1 MDTTSYWL
9 ATAPQ
14 DRFPAIAKTLTVDVL
29 VVGGGITGVS
39 AAYLLGKAGM
49 SVALVDRGQIG
60 HIDTGHTTAH
70 VTAVTDLRL
79 HELVKS
85 FGRDHAQ
92 AVWDAGAAAIDQIEQ
107 ISGRE
112 KISCEF
118 TRVPGYLH
126 APRAGGEPADC
137 QKFREDAQLAN
148 EFGFDAAY
156 LDSVPK
162 MEVPGIRFSD
172 QAKFHPLKYLS
183 ALAKLLPGENCFVFE
198 ESDCAGIRREE
209 AAGEG
214 ERPLDQLRTC
224 YPGHSQPAYR

>member
-9 ATAPQ
+9 ANASR
-14 DRFPAIAKTLTVDVL
+14 DRFPAITKTITVDVL

-39 AAYLLGKAGM
+39 TAYLLGKAGM

-126 APRAGGEPADC
+126 APRAGGERADC
-137 QKFREDAQLAN
+137 QKFSEDAQLAN

-156 LDSVPK
+156 LTRSRRWKCRGFAFP
-162 MEVPGIRFSD
+162 
-172 QAKFHPLKYLS
+172 
-183 ALAKLLPGENCFVFE
+183 
-198 ESDCAGIRREE
+198 IRRNSI
-209 AAGEG
+209 
-214 ERPLDQLRTC
+214 LL
-224 YPGHSQPAYR
+224 SI